1 MIKLERLYSEHSFI
15 ASKTWQRLIAV
26 QVYSTGVLT
35 AVQVYSTG
43 VLTAVQVYITG
54 VLTAGHVQ
62 GALLLVQ
69 GEEGQVHGAGTCDRD
84 PGGAREG

>member
-35 AVQVYSTG
+35 AVQVY
-43 VLTAVQVYITG
+43 ITG

-62 GALLLVQ
+62 GARLLVQ
-69 GEEGQVHGAGTCDRD
+69 WEEGQVHGAGTCDRD
-84 PGGAREG
+84 PGGAKVGTRG